1 MEENN
6 VIETT
11 AEVLESEPDLET
23 EDEAMI
29 DTYDETE
36 DVFVMDTKNLAIK
49 AGIAAAGGIAI
60 GVIVKKVISP
70 ALKKLGRKVR
80 TKIHEATA
88 PKEDETIDITEE
100 DEKIVNDS
108 SLGKTMNTEESTE
121 ETEESTEE
129 TDEE

>member
-23 EDEAMI
+23 ADEAMI

-36 DVFVMDTKNLAIK
+36 DVFVMNTKDLAIK

-88 PKEDETIDITEE
+88 PKEDEIIDITEE
-100 DEKIVNDS
+100 DKKIVNES

-121 ETEESTEE
+121 ET
-129 TDEE
+129 DEE

>member
-23 EDEAMI
+23 ADEAMI

-88 PKEDETIDITEE
+88 PKEDEIIDITEE
-100 DEKIVNDS
+100 DEKIVNES

-121 ETEESTEE
+121 ET
-129 TDEE
+129 DEE

>member
-23 EDEAMI
+23 ADEAMI

-88 PKEDETIDITEE
+88 PKEDEIIDITEE
-100 DEKIVNDS
+100 DEKIVNES
-108 SLGKTMNTEESTE
+108 SLGKTMNTEESI
-121 ETEESTEE
+121 EE

>member
-36 DVFVMDTKNLAIK
+36 DVFVMNTKDLAIK

-88 PKEDETIDITEE
+88 PKEDEIIDITEE
-100 DEKIVNDS
+100 DEKIVNES
-108 SLGKTMNTEESTE
+108 SLGKTMNTEEN
-121 ETEESTEE
+121 TEE

>member
-23 EDEAMI
+23 ADEAMI

-88 PKEDETIDITEE
+88 PKEDEIIDITEE
-100 DEKIVNDS
+100 DEKIVNGS

-121 ETEESTEE
+121 ET
-129 TDEE
+129 DED

>member
-23 EDEAMI
+23 TDEEMT
-29 DTYDETE
+29 DTYDDTE
-36 DVFVMDTKNLAIK
+36 DVLVMDTKNLAIK

-80 TKIHEATA
+80 MKIHEATA
-88 PKEDETIDITEE
+88 PKEEDGIVNITEE
-100 DEKIVNDS
+100 DLEIIENS
-108 SLGKTMNTEESTE
+108 ALGKTMNTEEN
-121 ETEESTEE
+121 
-129 TDEE
+129 DEE

>member
-23 EDEAMI
+23 TDEEMT
-29 DTYDETE
+29 DTYDDTE
-36 DVFVMDTKNLAIK
+36 DVLVMDTKNLAIK

-80 TKIHEATA
+80 MKIHEATA
-88 PKEDETIDITEE
+88 PKEEDGIVNITEE
-100 DEKIVNDS
+100 DVEIVENS
-108 SLGKTMNTEESTE
+108 ALGKTMNTEEN
-121 ETEESTEE
+121 
-129 TDEE
+129 DEE

>member
-88 PKEDETIDITEE
+88 PKEDEIIDITEE
-100 DEKIVNDS
+100 DEKIVNES

-121 ETEESTEE
+121 ET
-129 TDEE
+129 DEE

>member
-1 MEENN
+1 MEENK

-23 EDEAMI
+23 TDEEI
-29 DTYDETE
+29 TDTYDNTE
-36 DVFVMDTKNLAIK
+36 DVLVMDTKDLAIK

-80 TKIHEATA
+80 MKIHEATA
-88 PKEDETIDITEE
+88 PKEEDGIVNITEE
-100 DEKIVNDS
+100 DLEIIENS
-108 SLGKTMNTEESTE
+108 ALGKTMNTEEN
-121 ETEESTEE
+121 
-129 TDEE
+129 DEE

>member
-36 DVFVMDTKNLAIK
+36 DVFVMNTKDLAIK

-88 PKEDETIDITEE
+88 PKEDEIIDITEE

-121 ETEESTEE
+121 ET
-129 TDEE
+129 DEE

>member
-1 MEENN
+1 MEENK

-23 EDEAMI
+23 TDEEI
-29 DTYDETE
+29 TDTYDYTE
-36 DVFVMDTKNLAIK
+36 DVLVMDTKDLAIK

-80 TKIHEATA
+80 MKIHEATA
-88 PKEDETIDITEE
+88 PKEEDGIVNITEE
-100 DEKIVNDS
+100 DLEIIENS
-108 SLGKTMNTEESTE
+108 ALGKTMNTEE
-121 ETEESTEE
+121 